1 MCFREVTGIQPNRQA
16 RIGITTHS
24 RDGSIEIWSVVESWG
39 TDYYVYGVTVGGDPI
54 VCPSI
59 GMAHEVAA
67 RGRAQPQ
74 TVELTKII
82 IEFESPPPK

>member
-1 MCFREVTGIQPNRQA
+1 MPGRWRSASEAVVAPGSALGFYSCMCFRAVT
-16 RIGITTHS
+16 
-24 RDGSIEIWSVVESWG
+24 
-39 TDYYVYGVTVGGDPI
+39 
-54 VCPSI
+54 I
-59 GMAHEVAA
+59 GMAAHEVAA